1 VQSALSGA
9 MPAGCDAQRSR
20 RIRNALTYGRRWT
33 ARGEALRNGGETLGP
48 TLRQPEAE
56 LPTLDASLSVGSIAA
71 PASAGILQ
79 SQLSRYQI
87 QLADWCH
94 CPSGKT
100 ADGKRKVADLQTKA
114 DATET
119 QLKQVEA
126 VRSRQKVAAPPAVSD
141 SPAPRVGSTVGSLI
155 DVLA

>member
-1 VQSALSGA
+1 
-9 MPAGCDAQRSR
+9 MDP
-20 RIRNALTYGRRWT
+20 
-33 ARGEALRNGGETLGP
+33 
-48 TLRQPEAE
+48 
-56 LPTLDASLSVGSIAA
+56 SLSVGSIGA

-87 QLADWCH
+87 QLADWNH
-94 CPSGKT
+94 CPSGAT
-100 ADGKRKVADLQTKA
+100 AEGKRKIADLQAKA

-126 VRSRQKVAAPPAVSD
+126 ARSQQKVAATPTVRD
-141 SPAPRVGSTVGSLI
+141 SPELRVGSTIGSVI